1 MLTCSNFLFLLNT
14 YTILYYDAS
23 IAIKK
28 KEECNISI
36 KCVLSLVVHACEEV
50 ERIVEKKKQ
59 EMTYVNGLCKLIAI
73 PLPTKEKHFTAFM

>member
-28 KEECNISI
+28 KECNISI
-36 KCVLSLVVHACEEV
+36 KCVLSLVVHACKEV
-50 ERIVEKKKQ
+50 ERIVEKKTINDLRQ
-59 EMTYVNGLCKLIAI
+59 RFSKLIAI
-73 PLPTKEKHFTAFM
+73 P